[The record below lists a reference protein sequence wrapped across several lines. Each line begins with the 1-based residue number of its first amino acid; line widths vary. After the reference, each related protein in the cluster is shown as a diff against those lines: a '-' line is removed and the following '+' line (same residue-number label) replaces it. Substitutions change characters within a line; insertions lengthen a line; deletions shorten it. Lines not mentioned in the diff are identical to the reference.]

1 MTVAESELINRAYL
15 LDENLLE
22 SVYILRPIDPLEK
35 EEWKDI
41 ERQLAQILRRV
52 SDSCFTE
59 NTITKNERDE
69 YHISLTAKEIYRAL
83 ENNEKSPQR
92 MVIFFRE
99 IEDIDE
105 FSVNLKSKFIDMN
118 DETEQLFNELKNA
131 IGNQLS
137 PENQFIYRVC
147 SNKFELQ

>member
-1 MTVAESELINRAYL
+1 MTVAESGILNRAYL

-22 SVYILRPIDPLEK
+22 PIYILRPIDPLEQ

-41 ERQLAQILRRV
+41 EQQLVRILRRV
-52 SDSCFTE
+52 SDICFKE

-69 YHISLTAKEIYRAL
+69 YHISVTAKEIYRAL

-105 FSVNLKSKFIDMN
+105 FSLNLKSKFIDIN
-118 DETEQLFNELKNA
+118 DETEQLFNELKSA
-131 IGNQLS
+131 IGNQLP
-137 PENQFIYRVC
+137 PENQFMYRVC
-147 SNKFELQ
+147 SNKFEIQ